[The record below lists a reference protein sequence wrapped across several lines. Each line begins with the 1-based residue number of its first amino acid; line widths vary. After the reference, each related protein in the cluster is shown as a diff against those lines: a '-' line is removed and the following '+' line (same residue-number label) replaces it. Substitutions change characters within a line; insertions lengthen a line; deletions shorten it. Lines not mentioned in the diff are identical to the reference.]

1 MKTLVTQ
8 TVKKFKFL
16 HLQNPT
22 IRIIFHSQS
31 ITLIKILHVCVTN
44 CLTVRLFTYEI
55 FKHKLI
61 AHNRMCQKFSNN
73 IINDHS
79 FWLKFS
85 FSTSIIII
93 LHSYNNVTIWSN
105 GNILK
110 LNEIFYPQLQLILQK
125 GEFQMFPECF

>member
-1 MKTLVTQ
+1 
-8 TVKKFKFL
+8 
-16 HLQNPT
+16 
-22 IRIIFHSQS
+22 
-31 ITLIKILHVCVTN
+31 
-44 CLTVRLFTYEI
+44 
-55 FKHKLI
+55 
-61 AHNRMCQKFSNN
+61 MCQKFSNN